1 MHLTNHKFKMKNC
14 RKEYCWI
21 TEQTIN
27 GVRKYVVKCI
37 RRAHLR
43 KVFKDVK
50 KKNNFGFL
58 KGSWTQDFNLV
69 TSHLMSHPE
78 PVPLF
83 TLFHPS
89 LDFSLVFSFPF
100 PCAGYVH
107 LYLPCLLSLMVDTS
121 PPHFTEHI
129 TLQNHLLFPPCNK
142 KRATGRKPIKTTCL
156 ERCGLSSGFLE
167 RKRENKIVPCSSR
180 TVANSICW
188 QSFVV
193 FCFFDLLSKLIS

>member
-1 MHLTNHKFKMKNC
+1 
-14 RKEYCWI
+14 
-21 TEQTIN
+21 
-27 GVRKYVVKCI
+27 
-37 RRAHLR
+37 
-43 KVFKDVK
+43 
-50 KKNNFGFL
+50 
-58 KGSWTQDFNLV
+58 
-69 TSHLMSHPE
+69 MSHPE

-121 PPHFTEHI
+121 PPP
-129 TLQNHLLFPPCNK
+129 TLLMQNHLLFPPCNR

-156 ERCGLSSGFLE
+156 KRLSSGFLE

-180 TVANSICW
+180 TVSNSICW